1 MENLAEKVLFTPSR
15 EEGPDALNV
24 EPDLT
29 SFLRKLCRKALDLGA
44 ADAIPL
50 SATKIVLDERVLLKC
65 LVPVC
70 SFYGRNLMCPP
81 NVMSVSRFRKILAEY
96 STAVLIRVQN
106 AHGKTT
112 EETERAG
119 DLAKAWRSADVSI
132 NGKAADPG
140 PDGDYFQ
147 ALNGAK
153 EKLLEVIEQTET
165 MCFQAGY
172 RFAAGFS
179 AGGCVLCEKC
189 VGAQGGQ
196 GCRHPFRARPSME
209 AMGID
214 VVATAERVGLELS
227 FGEETARSWLGLVLV
242 A

>member
-1 MENLAEKVLFTPSR
+1 MENLAERELFTPLR
-15 EEGPDALNV
+15 EGGSDASNT
-24 EPDLT
+24 ERELT
-29 SFLRKLCRKALDLGA
+29 SFLRKACQRALDLGA

-50 SATKIVLDERVLLKC
+50 SATEIVLDERVFLKC

-81 NVMSVSRFRKILAEY
+81 NLMPLSQFRKILADY
-96 STAVLIRVQN
+96 SAAILIRIENPQ
-106 AHGKTT
+106 GKTT
-112 EETERAG
+112 KETGRTG
-119 DLAKAWRSADVSI
+119 DLSGAWRSADLSI
-132 NGKAADPG
+132 NGKAVDQG
-140 PDGDYFQ
+140 LDSRYFQ

-153 EKLLEVIEQTET
+153 EKLLEVIERTEA

-179 AGGCVLCEKC
+179 AGGCVLCDQC
-189 VGAQGGQ
+189 VGAGGSQ

>member
-1 MENLAEKVLFTPSR
+1 MEDLAERELFTPSR
-15 EEGPDALNV
+15 ENATDASNRERELS
-24 EPDLT
+24 
-29 SFLRKLCRKALDLGA
+29 SFLRKACRHALDLGA

-50 SATKIVLDERVLLKC
+50 SASEIVLDERVFLKC

-81 NVMSVSRFRKILAEY
+81 NVMPVSQFRRILAEY
-96 STAVLIRVQN
+96 SAAVLIRIENPQ
-106 AHGKTT
+106 GKTKK
-112 EETERAG
+112 EAGKPG
-119 DLAKAWRSADVSI
+119 DLSGVWRSADLSM
-132 NGKAADPG
+132 NGKAADQG
-140 PDGDYFQ
+140 LDGRYFL

-153 EKLLEVIEQTET
+153 GKLLEIIERTEAI
-165 MCFQAGY
+165 CFQAGY

-179 AGGCVLCEKC
+179 AGGCVLCDQC
-189 VGAQGGQ
+189 VGAGGSQ

-214 VVATAERVGLELS
+214 VVATAERAGLKLS
-227 FGEETARSWLGLVLV
+227 FGQETPTSWVGLVLV